1 MGYEK
6 RMQQQI
12 VLTIYFKND
21 DRELVAK
28 AIRDI
33 FPDESPPALTSRT
46 RNLRR
51 GTRRLMNDSFNYRGH

>member
-1 MGYEK
+1 MKK

-12 VLTIYFKND
+12 VLTIYFKKN

-46 RNLRR
+46 RNLWG
-51 GTRRLMNDSFNYRGH
+51 GTRRLMKAI